1 MNGRTGNPGLL
12 HSLGRLEASDGEG
25 RLSLDRPGSHAPET
39 WFLGPKGENAD
50 LLKSLV
56 GLAIDAN
63 VQARRDYMPDDPALF
78 DGEQRGDPRF
88 AASSKLLRERLEE
101 VLHYLRGSVPLSSH
115 RNQSHMYWDQ
125 TLPGLVGYIAGLLY
139 NQNNVA
145 AEASPVTTLLEI
157 EVGEDLCRMVGFPD
171 PGPDGTGMPRPWG
184 HITCDGSVANAE
196 SVWAARNAKYLPLA
210 MVAAIREAPSLAP
223 ARDLTLHAP
232 DGRRRRLLEL
242 GPWELLNLP
251 LAEVLGLAA
260 RITRTTGVS
269 PAAVDAALAAVSVQT
284 LGLVEFHR
292 RFLGDVPPPVAFA
305 PATAHYSWPKAAAL
319 VGLGRNALRLIPVDL
334 DGRMDPVALRR
345 ELDRCLAARQPVMQ
359 VVAVIGTTEES
370 AVDPLDEILAIREEY
385 RELGMEF
392 AVHAD
397 AAWGG
402 YFASML
408 RVPLPDAAE
417 TGKGAGPAAGTAGG
431 APEDFDTWDGLSAP
445 GMHLSEYAVR
455 QYRAL
460 ARVDTLTVDPH
471 KAGFI
476 PYPAGA
482 LCYRDGAMRNLI
494 AFTAPVVYHGG
505 VDPTVGV
512 YGIEGSKPGAA
523 AAAVYL
529 SHSLIRTDQSG
540 YGKLLGRCV
549 FNSKRFYAA
558 LVGLKGPCFTVTP
571 FQRLPAEKAGA
582 TEADIAVQRDM
593 IARRIVPP
601 RNDGLVEALADDPEL
616 LELFRELGSDQ
627 TIVTYSFNFRSADG
641 LNRDQARMNEMN
653 DLIFGKLS
661 LQRFNGGEVPS
672 VPMFVTSS
680 SFTPSAYG
688 QEFVSTFA
696 RRAGLEP
703 TEGAEVKFLISTTQ
717 NPWLTEIGDGGEV
730 KVLMEVLGQTAT
742 WAAHEVMRR
751 HGLAP
756 AN

>member
-1 MNGRTGNPGLL
+1 MVTRRGNPGLL
-12 HSLGRLEASDGEG
+12 RSLSRLHDDDGAGRLT
-25 RLSLDRPGSHAPET
+25 LDRPGSHVAET
-39 WFLGPKGENAD
+39 WFLGPKGENVD
-50 LLKSLV
+50 LLKQLV

-63 VQARRDYMPDDPALF
+63 VQARRDYMPGDPALF
-78 DGEQRGDPRF
+78 DGELRKDERF
-88 AASSKLLRERLEE
+88 VAAEGMLRERLDEM
-101 VLHYLRGSVPLSSH
+101 LHLLRGSIPLSSH

-125 TLPGLVGYIAGLLY
+125 TLPGLVGYIAGLLF

-145 AEASPVTTLLEI
+145 AEASPVTTLMEI
-157 EVGEDLCRMVGFPD
+157 RVGQDLCRMVGFPD
-171 PGPDGTGMPRPWG
+171 PERDDDPGPRPWG

-196 SVWAARNAKYLPLA
+196 SAWAARNAKYLPVALA
-210 MVAAIREAPSLAP
+210 AAVRTDPALAA
-223 ARDLTLHAP
+223 ARDLTVRTL
-232 DGRRRRLLEL
+232 DGREGRLLEL
-242 GPWELLNLP
+242 ATWDLLNLP
-251 LAEVLGLAA
+251 LDELLELPA
-260 RITRTTGVS
+260 RIIGTTGI
-269 PAAVDAALAAVSVQT
+269 PADAVDAAIGAVSVQT

-292 RFLGDVPPPVAFA
+292 RFMADIPAPVAMA
-305 PATAHYSWPKAAAL
+305 PATAHYSWPKSSAL
-319 VGLGRNALRLIPVDL
+319 VGLGRSALRLIQVDL
-334 DGRMDPVALRR
+334 DGRMDAAALRLA
-345 ELDRCLAARQPVMQ
+345 LDRCLAAHQPVMQ

-370 AVDPLDEILAIREEY
+370 AVDPLDEILAIRDEY
-385 RELGMEF
+385 RQLGMEF

-408 RVPLPDAAE
+408 RPPVADRAAAP
-417 TGKGAGPAAGTAGG
+417 GAAGSI
-431 APEDFDTWDGLSAP
+431 PDVIDTMDGLSAP
-445 GMHLSEYAVR
+445 GMHMSEYVRR

-460 ARVDTLTVDPH
+460 GSVDTLTVDPH

-482 LCYRDGAMRNLI
+482 LCYRNGAMRNLI

-540 YGKLLGRCV
+540 YGKLLGRCI

-558 LVGLKGPCFTVTP
+558 LVGLESPCFTVTP

-582 TEADIAVQRDM
+582 SADEIAEQRAL

-601 RNDGLVEALADDPEL
+601 DNRALVEALADDPTL

-627 TIVTYSFNFRSADG
+627 TIVTYAFNFRSAAG
-641 LNRDQARMNEMN
+641 PNPDQALMNEMN
-653 DLIFGKLS
+653 DLIFRELS
-661 LQRFNGGEVPS
+661 LQSFNGGEVPS
-672 VPMFVTSS
+672 APMFVTAS

-688 QEFVSTFA
+688 QDFVTAFA
-696 RRAGLEP
+696 RRAGLRP
-703 TEGAEVKFLISTTQ
+703 TDGAEVRFLISTTQ
-717 NPWLTEIGDGGEV
+717 NPWLTEVGDGGELD
-730 KVLMEVLGQTAT
+730 VLMDVLRETAT
-742 WAAHEVMRR
+742 AAAGQVMRS
-751 HGLAP
+751 HGLTP
-756 AN
+756 AQ